1 MSSIH
6 TTPEGRKRFTALGL
20 LVAIGAGLLFV
31 YLVKRA
37 GLGQI
42 AAGIRN
48 LGMGFV
54 LILAISSLRQV
65 VRSIAWMLC
74 VEGPARLRFPDAL
87 RARLMGDAIGN
98 VLPFASFIVSE
109 PAKPALIRDR
119 LPLMIGFS
127 SIVIENIFYSVSVIV
142 FITAG
147 MLGALLTL
155 KPDVFRL
162 ASLIGLAV
170 TFMIM
175 LLGYFGMRREIKFLS
190 GMVGLFSR
198 RFPTQKWMDRA
209 RDVEE
214 RVYGFYRR
222 NRKRFLP
229 ILFLEGCFHCAG
241 VLEIY
246 TALWFISPERP
257 PTIFTAFILESLNRL
272 ITMIFKFVPLRLGVD
287 EAGTGKVSELL
298 RFTQPAGVTLAI
310 IRKARD
316 LFWSFI
322 GVGLLIHRQVSLRK
336 LSPINPGKPL
346 AMRPNISISERERD
360 LMMMDGN

>member
-1 MSSIH
+1 MNSIH
-6 TTPEGRKRFTALGL
+6 TTSEDRKRFTALGL

-31 YLVKRA
+31 YFVRRA
-37 GLGQI
+37 GVGQI
-42 AAGIRN
+42 VAGIRN

-54 LILAISSLRQV
+54 LILAISSIRQA

-74 VEGPARLRFPDAL
+74 VEGSTRLRFRDAL

-119 LPLMIGFS
+119 VPLTIGFS

-147 MLGALLTL
+147 MLGAMFTL
-155 KPDVFRL
+155 KSNVFRL
-162 ASLIGLAV
+162 TSLIA
-170 TFMIM
+170 
-175 LLGYFGMRREIKFLS
+175 LGVILVILVLGFLGVRKEVRFLS
-190 GMVGLFSR
+190 GVIGLFSR
-198 RFPTQKWMDRA
+198 WFLIQKWIESARA
-209 RDVEE
+209 VEE

-222 NRKRFLP
+222 NHARFLP
-229 ILFLEGCFHCAG
+229 ILFLEGCFHGAG

-246 TALWFISPERP
+246 TALWFISPEHR
-257 PTIFTAFILESLNRL
+257 PTIFTAFILESANRL

-298 RFTQPAGVTLAI
+298 QFTQPAGVTLAI
-310 IRKARD
+310 IRKARE

-322 GVGLLIHRQVSLRK
+322 GVGLLFHRQISLRK
-336 LSPINPGKPL
+336 SVAAQSAQSSRYSAEHFKQ
-346 AMRPNISISERERD
+346 EREKE
-360 LMMMDGN
+360 LMMMGGN